1 MKKFLST
8 IALALISASTAQAQ
22 GGVSLPTQSD
32 LPKRCLEDSLSRLSG
47 EDLNQSQGVDFN
59 TFDGSR
65 VVRNTLDANQYWI
78 DLSLNTSDLLG
89 YTLFTKLS
97 GESKR
102 VLRERGEQLVAKY
115 QGNYFESVIPA
126 LFPESRNLYSGNERL
141 TVTCLAKSCGG
152 FNKCRAGTI
161 DTTGT
166 LIVEKINAQV
176 KYLNEVVELARI
188 AGVPERRIRKTVSSF
203 NRIKAQTLRATKKVP
218 SRLVLVYY
226 SSN

>member
-8 IALALISASTAQAQ
+8 IALASIWASTVQAQ
-22 GGVSLPTQSD
+22 GVVTLPTQSD
-32 LPKRCLEDSLSRLSG
+32 LPKRCLEDALSRLSG
-47 EDLNQSQGVDFN
+47 EDLNESIGVDFN

-65 VVRNTLDANQYWI
+65 VVLNTLDANQYWI
-78 DLSLNTSDLLG
+78 DLSMNTSDLLG

-115 QGNYFESVIPA
+115 EGNYFESVIPA
-126 LFPESRNLYSGNERL
+126 LFPESRNLYSGKERL
-141 TVTCLAKSCGG
+141 TVTCLAKSCGD
-152 FNKCRAGTI
+152 FKNCRAGTI

-203 NRIKAQTLRATKKVP
+203 KWIKAQTLRATKKVP
-218 SRLVLVYY
+218 SQLALVYY